1 NQGSFEWCLGGDD
14 LLRGRAGGFH
24 PRACGLRLPRQPR
37 QLHRAR
43 HGTRRHR
50 DREHRDGKDAMKFPR
65 NARIFRGQLDFAPF
79 AAVLFLLVIFVLLG
93 KMLYTPG
100 IPVRLPSAGDVILP
114 GATGPTLS
122 VAVRTNAY
130 YFQDEVVPEGE
141 LSNRLFT
148 ARQKISGPVTLIVQL
163 DQDVTGEKWTHLW

>member
-1 NQGSFEWCLGGDD
+1 
-14 LLRGRAGGFH
+14 
-24 PRACGLRLPRQPR
+24 
-37 QLHRAR
+37 
-43 HGTRRHR
+43 
-50 DREHRDGKDAMKFPR
+50 MKFPR

-122 VAVRTNAY
+122 VAVTTNAF
-130 YFQDEVVPEGE
+130 YFQDELVPENE
-141 LSNRLFT
+141 LSNRLF
-148 ARQKISGPVTLIVQL
+148 AAKQKISEPVTLIVQF
-163 DQDVTGEKWTHLW
+163 DEDVTDKSHIKMWSLARQVGFTNLLQATLPRVYDPSSARPAPP

>member
-1 NQGSFEWCLGGDD
+1 
-14 LLRGRAGGFH
+14 
-24 PRACGLRLPRQPR
+24 
-37 QLHRAR
+37 
-43 HGTRRHR
+43 
-50 DREHRDGKDAMKFPR
+50 MKFPR

-122 VAVRTNAY
+122 VAVTTNAF
-130 YFQDEVVPEGE
+130 YFQDELVPENE
-141 LSNRLFT
+141 LSNRLF
-148 ARQKISGPVTLIVQL
+148 AAKQKISEPVTLIVQF
-163 DQDVTGEKWTHLW
+163 DEDVTDKNHIKMWSLARQVGFTNLLQSTLPRVYDPSSTRPTPP